1 MNLADED
8 EDEQLDPNHNKG
20 LVIEILD
27 KKGKAAAKKQEVSL
41 AEMFKAKKKDLA
53 EKSASAEV
61 YEK

>member
-27 KKGKAAAKKQEVSL
+27 KKGKASL

-53 EKSASAEV
+53 EKSAAAEV
-61 YEK
+61 